1 MKNIRGF
8 TETVKKA
15 FSKVRSKRGFDMMQM
30 LFALAI
36 LSVVVALAAPSYFRS
51 TEDAKITAAKSD
63 VKNILGAIIMYK
75 NDMGTL
81 PAGTTSNDLC
91 TVLQKGGVTSE
102 KTGQKVGPWMS
113 TCPKK
118 DPWGNDYKFD
128 SSNMVVY
135 TQITDT
141 TATQGGNTYIT
152 TSDLTALQNSATG
165 SSGTGG

>member
-1 MKNIRGF
+1 MRNIREFMG
-8 TETVKKA
+8 
-15 FSKVRSKRGFDMMQM
+15 KVLARARTRRGFDMMQM

-75 NDMGTL
+75 NDMGSL
-81 PAGTTSNDLC
+81 PSGTTANDLC
-91 TVLQKGGVTSE
+91 AVLQKGGVTSE

-128 SSNMVVY
+128 STNMVVY
-135 TQITDT
+135 TQVSDT

>member
-1 MKNIRGF
+1 MRNIRDF
-8 TETVKKA
+8 IRKA
-15 FSKVRSKRGFDMMQM
+15 LAKARDKRGFDMMQM

-75 NDMGTL
+75 NDMGSL

-128 SSNMVVY
+128 STNMVVY
-135 TQITDT
+135 TQLSDT
-141 TATQGGNTYIT
+141 ATTQGGNTYIT
-152 TSDLTALQNSATG
+152 TSDLTALQASATG
-165 SSGTGG
+165 TSTGG

>member
-1 MKNIRGF
+1 MKTIRGF
-8 TETVKKA
+8 MDRMKSA
-15 FSKVRSKRGFDMMQM
+15 LGRARGRRGFDMMQM

-63 VKNILGAIIMYK
+63 VKSILGAIIMYK

-81 PAGTTSNDLC
+81 PSGTTSSDIC

-128 SSNMVVY
+128 STNMVVY
-135 TQITDT
+135 TQVSDT
-141 TATQGGNTYIT
+141 VATQGGNTYIT
-152 TSDLTALQNSATG
+152 TSDLTALQSSATG
-165 SSGTGG
+165 TSTTGG